1 MGRRNRRNSF
11 SGKTDEEARKAQD
24 QWARVLAKA
33 CNIKG
38 DDAGRFRGVANV
50 GRLETNADVSCARWT
65 PAGRVRCRGKVER
78 RLADCVLIK
87 SSALARRGPSR
98 ATATPHQHLQMMVR

>member
-11 SGKTDEEARKAQD
+11 SGKTDEETRKAVD

-65 PAGRVRCRGKVER
+65 PAGRALPRQSREA
-78 RLADCVLIK
+78 LADCVRVKTRLAKWPSQRLPRLINIC
-87 SSALARRGPSR
+87 R
-98 ATATPHQHLQMMVR
+98 

>member
-24 QWARVLAKA
+24 QWARGLAKA

-78 RLADCVLIK
+78 RLADCV
-87 SSALARRGPSR
+87 A
-98 ATATPHQHLQMMVR
+98 HENQHWHIMVLRERLPRLVNICR

>member
-11 SGKTDEEARKAQD
+11 SGKTDEETRKAVD
-24 QWARVLAKA
+24 QWARGLAKA

-50 GRLETNADVSCARWT
+50 GRLETNADMSCARWT
-65 PAGRVRCRGKVER
+65 
-78 RLADCVLIK
+78 
-87 SSALARRGPSR
+87 RRG
-98 ATATPHQHLQMMVR
+98 ACAAAAK